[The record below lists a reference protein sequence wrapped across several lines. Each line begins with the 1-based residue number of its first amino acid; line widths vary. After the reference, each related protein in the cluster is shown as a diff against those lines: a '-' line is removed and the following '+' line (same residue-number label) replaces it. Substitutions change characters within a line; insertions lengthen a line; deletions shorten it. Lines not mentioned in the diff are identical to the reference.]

1 MPGAS
6 NLAATTIEA
15 LDTRKIQVQVTAV
28 ARPRNQSI
36 FHNPEPL
43 SEDQAPWPTDLKP
56 WIADSVSRFKLSG
69 FSLVDVDRG
78 YWGRLPDLDRIGS
91 RGGA

>member
-28 ARPRNQSI
+28 ARPRNHKDRANTVIRSDGSFLFAQRFFKPI
-36 FHNPEPL
+36 GVQEKHVREA
-43 SEDQAPWPTDLKP
+43 QARIMP
-56 WIADSVSRFKLSG
+56 SG
-69 FSLVDVDRG
+69 T
-78 YWGRLPDLDRIGS
+78 P
-91 RGGA
+91 

>member
-28 ARPRNQSI
+28 ARPRN
-36 FHNPEPL
+36 H
-43 SEDQAPWPTDLKP
+43 EDRANTAIRSDGGFLFVQ
-56 WIADSVSRFKLSG
+56 RFFQPIGVQEKHVREGLARIMPSG
-69 FSLVDVDRG
+69 R
-78 YWGRLPDLDRIGS
+78 P
-91 RGGA
+91 